1 MRLFV
6 AINIP
11 DNIRNEIKNIQK
23 SLDFP
28 ELKIVE
34 PKNLHITIK
43 FLGEVGESLKDKI
56 IEVLRGIKFQ
66 KFEIGL
72 SNIGVFP
79 NEKYIKVIWIG
90 CQSSELVEFTKRV
103 DMSLSKLGF
112 ELEKDYVPHLTLAR
126 VKKKPDEKLF
136 KELNKIEGKFVGNF
150 IVNDFL
156 LKKSTLTRSGP
167 IYEDIERFELDK
179 SGEK

>member
-126 VKKKPDEKLF
+126 VKKKPPSILHSFLEKYKTVEIDNFLV
-136 KELNKIEGKFVGNF
+136 EKIV
-150 IVNDFL
+150 
-156 LKKSTLTRSGP
+156 LKKSTLTPKGP
-167 IYEDIERFELDK
+167 IYEDIHEILLK
-179 SGEK
+179 